1 MLRFRRK
8 GSFRSSKAMA
18 INMEEK
24 MIEKTTRGRVRIL
37 TWRRLPANAFDRPFL
52 EALRR
57 VLLETERESC
67 ISCIV
72 LESGIPGVFS
82 SGLDLRSLVAG
93 LSCRREVF
101 RAVSSVHRLIKVILK
116 SRKIYI
122 AALSGAVI
130 GSAVSI
136 AMACDFRTMS
146 PDAWLWLPDPQYGG
160 LMGDGTLTLISR
172 SCGASAAK
180 RICLTN
186 ERISAE
192 EACRMGITGRASGT
206 AKAAE
211 QALLLADRLSELSA
225 ETLKNTKKILNRDIP
240 VKFSAWNLLRTVREP
255 DMMRR
260 LENLRLL

>member
-1 MLRFRRK
+1 MSRFLRK
-8 GSFRSSKAMA
+8 GSFRKAKAMV
-18 INMEEK
+18 IDMDVK
-24 MIEKTTRGRVRIL
+24 VIEKITRGRVRIL
-37 TWRRLPANAFDRPFL
+37 TWRRLPANAFDRSFL
-52 EALRR
+52 ETLRR
-57 VLLETERESC
+57 LLLEAERESC
-67 ISCIV
+67 ISCVV
-72 LESGIPGVFS
+72 LESGLPDIFS
-82 SGLDLRSLVAG
+82 SGLDLRSLAAG
-93 LSCRREVF
+93 FSCRREVF
-101 RAVSSVHRLIKVILK
+101 LAVRSVHRLIKAILK

-136 AMACDFRTMS
+136 AMACDFRTAS
-146 PDAWLWLPDPQYGG
+146 PDTWLWLPDPQYGG

-172 SCGASAAK
+172 SCGAAAAK

-192 EACRMGITGRASGT
+192 EASRMGITGRISGT

-225 ETLKNTKKILNRDIP
+225 ETLKNTKKIVNRDIP
-240 VKFSAWNLLRTVREP
+240 VKFSAWSLLRTVRDP